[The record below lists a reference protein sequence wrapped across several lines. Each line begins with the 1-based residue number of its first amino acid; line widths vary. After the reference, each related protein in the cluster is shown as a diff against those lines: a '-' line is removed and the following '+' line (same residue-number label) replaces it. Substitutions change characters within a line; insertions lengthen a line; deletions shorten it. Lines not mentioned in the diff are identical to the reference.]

1 MASLISKGHM
11 HARIDSQSKII
22 HSRETND
29 RYNTIQKDL
38 QLTNRHTKEIRRGLL
53 RLSLLQNGLS
63 VTSGDKTQLSQVHGV
78 DDQYF
83 DTNYSE
89 DSHDM
94 TVHEFRKKYY
104 FQNNNVTFYMSIRLN
119 LF

>member
-1 MASLISKGHM
+1 MASLISKGRM

-29 RYNTIQKDL
+29 RYNTIQKVL
-38 QLTNRHTKEIRRGLL
+38 QLTNRHNKEIRRGLL
-53 RLSLLQNGLS
+53 RLSLMQNGLS
-63 VTSGDKTQLSQVHGV
+63 VTSGDKTQHQHGV

-83 DTNYSE
+83 DTNYISQE

-94 TVHEFRKKYY
+94 TVHEF
-104 FQNNNVTFYMSIRLN
+104 
-119 LF
+119 

>member
-1 MASLISKGHM
+1 M

-29 RYNTIQKDL
+29 RYNTIQKVL
-38 QLTNRHTKEIRRGLL
+38 QLTNRHNKEIRRGLL
-53 RLSLLQNGLS
+53 RLSLMQNGLS
-63 VTSGDKTQLSQVHGV
+63 VTSGDKIQYQHGV

-83 DTNYSE
+83 DTNYISQE

-94 TVHEFRKKYY
+94 TVHEF
-104 FQNNNVTFYMSIRLN
+104 
-119 LF
+119 